1 MLLGDDVVADRKA
14 EAGALAGWL
23 GREEWLKELVSQFRR
38 DADAVVADADFNG
51 VAEILRRYLQ
61 SGLELGVAPLPL
73 ALGGGIEAIAEQIE
87 ADAGDVLGGK
97 FDRSNFVG
105 KISLQ
110 RDVEAR
116 ILGAATVIGEVQGLL
131 DQAVEID
138 AAAFAAAATRMFQ
151 HALDDAIGAASV
163 LSDLFQIAG
172 QHPDRFIDLGARVV
186 VERGDRWSGG
196 VLQFIE

>member
-1 MLLGDDVVADRKA
+1 RQA

-97 FDRSNFVG
+97 FDRSNCVG

-116 ILGAATVIGEVQGLL
+116 ILGAATMICEVKSFL
-131 DQAVEID
+131 DQTVEID
-138 AAAFAAAATRMFQ
+138 APTFAAGATRMLQ
-151 HALDDAIGAASV
+151 HTPDDAIGAASM
-163 LSDLFQIAG
+163 
-172 QHPDRFIDLGARVV
+172 
-186 VERGDRWSGG
+186 
-196 VLQFIE
+196 